1 MKDLESG
8 SPFKI
13 WFSDPRNLII
23 GGVVSLL
30 ILIMLCLS
38 GLFLWPYLFQLGG
51 MESPYRADSQ
61 SLLMLG
67 GIIVL
72 LLLGVG
78 TLIVLFGRKWTAS
91 QIFGTLFGIGCAGFY
106 IGTLLFHISFA
117 TLPEP
122 SISASILAFSL
133 RVFLCTVLAMLPTFL
148 SGGLALLALKIFRY
162 HFKE

>member
-1 MKDLESG
+1 MKDLESNA
-8 SPFKI
+8 PFKI
-13 WFSDPRNLII
+13 WFSDPRNLLI

-30 ILIMLCLS
+30 LIIMLCLS
-38 GLFLWPYLFQLGG
+38 GLFLWPYLFQLG
-51 MESPYRADSQ
+51 SIDSAYKTDSQ

-67 GIIVL
+67 GIVL
-72 LLLGVG
+72 LLLLGAG
-78 TLIVLFGRKWTAS
+78 TLIVLFGRKWSAY
-91 QIFGTLFGIGCAGFY
+91 QVFGTLFGIGCAGFY

-122 SISASILAFSL
+122 SVSASILTFSL

-148 SGGLALLALKIFRY
+148 SGGLALLALKVFRY